1 MKFAAGQ
8 QWTYDTP
15 TGHEASRIVIGAV
28 ATCASG
34 EHIICFSVFNAP
46 RIGPAGEVE
55 VVTIPFVPM
64 SKDAFEKTIV
74 EKVGDAEPP
83 AGFSDALR
91 AWSGDERGLSI
102 FTVPFEG
109 FLDRMIALQMAS
121 IIGQPA
127 V

>member
-74 EKVGDAEPP
+74 EKLETPSHRPDFQMRFKRGAETSEASASSRFPSRV
-83 AGFSDALR
+83 FS
-91 AWSGDERGLSI
+91 
-102 FTVPFEG
+102 
-109 FLDRMIALQMAS
+109 
-121 IIGQPA
+121 IG
-127 V
+127 